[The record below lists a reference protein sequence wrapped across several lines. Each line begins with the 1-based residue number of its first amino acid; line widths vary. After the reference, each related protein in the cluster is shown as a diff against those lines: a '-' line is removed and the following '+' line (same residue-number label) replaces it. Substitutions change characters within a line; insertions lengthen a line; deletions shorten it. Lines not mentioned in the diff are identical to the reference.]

1 MVVLS
6 SACSDTGQGCRV
18 HPRALGREWRGL
30 GGLLS
35 SVLPGLLFGAR
46 VWIEL
51 HRAWVGY
58 QDSCSKCVLNL
69 EQRIQLFWYSG
80 KRLSGCPPA
89 EKPVICPGF
98 AFRHLYAP
106 DAVAEARLCW
116 VLAEWEN
123 SPCPATFWVLQT
135 DVHTGVRLGSQKE
148 RRLDWGFKRFWRR
161 GSHAYSA
168 ESYAGQRSIFQK
180 QSPAPC
186 LHGHWWGVH
195 LCAPSDLAGL
205 MGRKT
210 MVVVSESPWLFLN
223 GSGFVEPE
231 SVQPTIGFFISPNLR
246 QPW

>member
-1 MVVLS
+1 MNWTAQGLGWISRQLLQMCSQPGTENSVVLILREE
-6 SACSDTGQGCRV
+6 AVGMPPCREAS
-18 HPRALGREWRGL
+18 H
-30 GGLLS
+30 LS
-35 SVLPGLLFGAR
+35 RVCLP
-46 VWIEL
+46 
-51 HRAWVGY
+51 
-58 QDSCSKCVLNL
+58 
-69 EQRIQLFWYSG
+69 
-80 KRLSGCPPA
+80 PP
-89 EKPVICPGF
+89 VS
-98 AFRHLYAP
+98 P

-205 MGRKT
+205 TGRTT
-210 MVVVSESPWLFLN
+210 MVVVSESPRLFLN

-246 QPW
+246 KPWYTLHKRWFSFLLSC